1 MKRLLAIAASLA
13 LAVTSTACK
22 GDDTSTTAP
31 TTPTKTDT
39 FSGTVQT
46 RSFDMHTFTV
56 SASGQVLVTLTAA
69 GPPATIPMG
78 VGIGTPADSAC
89 GIITGGSVTTAAG
102 TNAQLTGIVSPG
114 TLCVSVFDVGNQTAA
129 ITYTVTVSHP

>member
-1 MKRLLAIAASLA
+1 MKRVLPLAASL
-13 LAVTSTACK
+13 LLVCACK
-22 GDDTSTTAP
+22 SDDTTTTSP
-31 TTPTKTDT
+31 TPTKTDS
-39 FSGTVQT
+39 FSGTVQV
-46 RSFDMHTFTV
+46 RSSDMHTFTV
-56 SASGQVLVTLTAA
+56 ASSGQVSVTLTSA

-78 VGIGTPADSAC
+78 VGIGTPADTAC
-89 GIITGGSVTTAAG
+89 GIITGGSVTAVAG